1 MQVDWLNILDQAVD
15 LILVPLIGLVV
26 AYFVSWLK
34 VKKQEL
40 LEKVKDE
47 TTRKYL
53 ELLDKIVYE
62 CVLSTNQTYVS
73 ALKDA
78 GAFNEEAHNKA
89 FQLTYDS
96 ILNVL
101 TDDAQKHLSEVV
113 KDLPAL
119 ISTKIEAQVGL
130 NHH

>member
-1 MQVDWLNILDQAVD
+1 MQVDWLNTLNQVVD
-15 LILVPLIGLVV
+15 LILVSLVGLVV
-26 AYFVSWLK
+26 AYVVSWLR

-53 ELLDKIVYE
+53 ELLDKIIYE

-78 GAFNEEAHNKA
+78 GTFNEEAHKKA

-96 ILNVL
+96 IFNVL
-101 TDDAQKHLSEVV
+101 TDDVQKHLNEVV
-113 KDLPAL
+113 KDLPTF

-130 NHH
+130 NHR